1 MRSEKT
7 VAERR
12 MRRMQLRVAHLGAL
26 LRLKA
31 VTGTGRRFK
40 FPSDGNLTADGGKN
54 EFFVTVRCG
63 PGRRGSW

>member
-31 VTGTGRRFK
+31 VTDTGRRFK
-40 FPSDGNLTADGGKN
+40 FPSGGNLAADGGKN
-54 EFFVTVRCG
+54 G
-63 PGRRGSW
+63 PLFLRPDRRGSW